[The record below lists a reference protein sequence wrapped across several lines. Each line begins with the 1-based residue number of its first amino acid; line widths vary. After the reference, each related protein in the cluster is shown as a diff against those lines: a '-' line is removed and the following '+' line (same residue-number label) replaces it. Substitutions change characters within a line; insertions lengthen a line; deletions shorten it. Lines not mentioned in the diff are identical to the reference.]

1 MTSFQKVIK
10 YCALGLA
17 ILLIVSIAGG
27 VLRLAAALG
36 AFRSG
41 SSEEPVE
48 NRWSGSTA
56 FTDLELELRS
66 LELEI
71 KEGEGFSLESN
82 SPHITVKEQG
92 STLIVREKK
101 NNFKNGKL
109 TLCIPKDHSFR
120 KVEID
125 AGAGEFLI
133 QSLSAEVLDL
143 DLGAGEAIIENLAV
157 TKRAEIDGGAGK
169 LTVCNGAIRDLDV
182 DMGVGQ
188 LSVTARLTGTSMV
201 DCGVGKTV
209 LNLIGIRED
218 YQLHLDKG
226 IGTATFNGEPMRDQV
241 VYGDSNCV
249 VNIDSGIGPIE
260 IYTIEE

>member
-27 VLRLAAALG
+27 VLRLAAVLG

-101 NNFKNGKL
+101 NTFKNGKL

-120 KVEID
+120 KVEIS
-125 AGAGEFLI
+125 GGSGKFYIET
-133 QSLSAEVLDL
+133 LSAEEVELDFGAGDL
-143 DLGAGEAIIENLAV
+143 TVGTLNATKQAEVDLG
-157 TKRAEIDGGAGK
+157 TGK
-169 LTVCNGAIRDLDV
+169 ITVCNGEIYALDV
-182 DMGVGQ
+182 DMGIGN
-188 LSVTARLTGTSMV
+188 LSVTAELYEISNV
-201 DCGVGKTV
+201 DCGIGKIL
-209 LNLIGIRED
+209 LNLIGREND
-218 YQLHLDKG
+218 YRIIVDRW
-226 IGTATFNGEPMRDQV
+226 IGSATLNGKNFIQNYDRAREVR
-241 VYGDSNCV
+241 
-249 VNIDSGIGPIE
+249 IDGVIGPIE
-260 IYTIEE
+260 IHTIEE